1 MIGESW
7 DVFTKRV
14 FVEKHII
21 GIIIMCKNPGGHG
34 PPLPHTADVHV

>member
-14 FVEKHII
+14 LVENHIS
-21 GIIIMCKNPGGHG
+21 GIMYENPGG
-34 PPLPHTADVHV
+34 PFLQFFHVKVTCNL